1 MKVLTTLILADDHPM
16 FRLGLKTA
24 IGMADEFTIVGEADD
39 GRGALEL
46 LATHE
51 PDMAILDWQM
61 PGLNGLE
68 VLREIGRRGW
78 ATRVIILTM
87 HNEES
92 LFREALDAGVC
103 GFVLKDNAVTD
114 IVECLRTVRQGELY
128 LSPKVSLAL
137 LKRVRLAARL
147 RQEKPGLES
156 LTAMERK
163 VLKLVSRKRT
173 TKEIA
178 EELGLSPH
186 TIETHRRNISL
197 KLDLRGSHSL
207 LQFALQHKDQL

>member
-1 MKVLTTLILADDHPM
+1 MKKQTTLILADDHPM

-24 IGMADEFTIVGEADD
+24 IGMADEFKIVGEADD
-39 GRGALEL
+39 GRAALEV
-46 LATHE
+46 LARHE
-51 PDMAILDWQM
+51 PDIAVLDWQM
-61 PGLNGLE
+61 PMLNGLE

-92 LFREALDAGVC
+92 LFQEALDAGVC
-103 GFVLKDNAVTD
+103 GFVLKDNAVAD
-114 IVECLRTVRQGELY
+114 IVECLRSVQKGEIY

-163 VLKLVSRKRT
+163 VLKLVAGNLT

-186 TIETHRRNISL
+186 TIETHRRNICQ
-197 KLDLRGSHSL
+197 KLELRGSHSL
-207 LQFALQHKDQL
+207 LQFALQHKDQV

>member
-1 MKVLTTLILADDHPM
+1 MKKLTTLILADDHPM

-24 IGMADEFTIVGEADD
+24 IGMADEFKIVGEADD
-39 GRGALEL
+39 GQAALEL
-46 LATHE
+46 LSTHE

-61 PGLNGLE
+61 PALNGLE
-68 VLREIGRRGW
+68 VLREIGRRQW
-78 ATRVIILTM
+78 ATQVIILTM

-92 LFREALDAGVC
+92 LFQEALDAGVC

-114 IVECLRTVRQGELY
+114 IVECLRTVRQGEVY

-147 RQEKPGLES
+147 RKEKPGLES

-163 VLKLVSRKRT
+163 VLKHVADNLT

-178 EELGLSPH
+178 GELGLSPH
-186 TIETHRRNISL
+186 TIETHRRNICQ
-197 KLDLRGSHSL
+197 KLELRGSHSL
-207 LQFALQHKDQL
+207 LQFALEHKAEL